1 MSLLLILQTL
11 SKSEPLSLYCI
22 QAQELICYQANGLLL
37 LSKEENKEFIISEL
51 DRCLKGLHTIAEA
64 AAAAA
69 AAAAHQKP
77 GKEVK
82 KDDKGKKGADHGH
95 AQVEVLDYTNVPSI
109 TLLHLSLL
117 KTLSILIDSPLE
129 KAGRVGN
136 GES

>member
-1 MSLLLILQTL
+1 MILQIL

-22 QAQELICYQANGLLL
+22 QAQELICYQATGLLL

-51 DRCLKGLHTIAEA
+51 DRCLKGLHSIAEA

-77 GKEVK
+77 VKEVK

-95 AQVEVLDYTNVPSI
+95 AHVEVLDYTDAPFV
-109 TLLHLSLL
+109 TLPHLSLL
-117 KTLSILIDSPLE
+117 KKLSILIDCLLE